1 MPKPLPTE
9 PRRRLIGRVVF
20 LGLFLASTWAVGYLL
35 PIPVASA
42 LAKIA
47 FWIVAAGL
55 LAWLL
60 WRAYRR
66 LLWHVSG
73 RLAFSYFLIGIV
85 PIPLATILVL
95 IVAYG
100 LTGFY
105 LGRIF
110 HDTAAGV
117 QRDLALAAATGGR
130 QPGPALGPVEIASYR
145 DGRRVEG
152 SERAPETWPA
162 WLAAEPLAPAPPPE
176 AAAAPASAEGAAAE
190 APAAEDAARAGWA
203 DGAGP
208 TWVELADG
216 SLTLAAAVET
226 APGTG
231 TLAFAAGDLEALVRE
246 RSGIWVQPADESRR
260 QTVKVRDV
268 SIRVPDGER
277 GDDEGGNGEGGN
289 GKGGDGE
296 PPTEA
301 AEPGPSAASAP
312 EDVDALK
319 RRFFAERAQ
328 GEGWTERPLLT
339 WIAITQP
346 PVEIASGQR
355 AGDELA
361 MLVQASPRMVARS
374 LFGQGAEL
382 VASFWI
388 ALLAVSLMLLTIY
401 AVAELVAI
409 AMIVGLSRA
418 VSRLYAATS
427 RVASGDFS
435 VRIPVRRRDQVG
447 ALQRSFNAMAENLQ
461 DLVATAAQTELL
473 EKELEIARQIQQSLI
488 PQVLPGGDTVEFS
501 TLFEPSAAIGG
512 DYFDVLRLSDD
523 ELAVVV
529 ADVSGHGLPTGLR
542 MAMVKAALG
551 ILVVETREADEILRR
566 LDATVRSGGGAGEQS
581 RFFVT
586 AVFSRVD
593 FRRGVIEL
601 TNAGHPPAYRVRD
614 GGVEEILVAGS
625 PLGGLGHTYGRRRIE
640 LAAGDVMVW
649 LSDGLIEATDGEDEP
664 FGYDR
669 VEAALA
675 GPAESAAQVRD
686 RLLAAV
692 EAHTGGR
699 PAEDDR
705 TVVVMRYTGS

>member
-1 MPKPLPTE
+1 VPKTTPTE

-20 LGLFLASTWAVGYLL
+20 LGLFLASAWAVGYLL
-35 PIPVASA
+35 PIPVASV

-60 WRAYRR
+60 WRAYWR

-130 QPGPALGPVEIASYR
+130 QPGPALGPVETASYR

-176 AAAAPASAEGAAAE
+176 DAATPGPAESAGDESQPAEEAAGAAP
-190 APAAEDAARAGWA
+190 A

-208 TWVELADG
+208 TWVELADRT
-216 SLTLAAAVET
+216 LTLAAAVET

-231 TLAFAAGDLEALVRE
+231 TVAFAAGDLEALVRE

-260 QTVKVRDV
+260 QTVKVRDLTL
-268 SIRVPDGER
+268 RVGDGER
-277 GDDEGGNGEGGN
+277 G
-289 GKGGDGE
+289 GGDGGDGGSGDGV

-301 AEPGPSAASAP
+301 AGQGPSAESAP
-312 EDVDALK
+312 DDLDTLR
-319 RRFFAERAQ
+319 RRFFAERTQ

-339 WIAITQP
+339 WIATTRP

-355 AGDELA
+355 SGDELT

-374 LFGQGAEL
+374 LFGQGTEL
-382 VASFWI
+382 VQGFWI
-388 ALLAVSLMLLTIY
+388 TLLAVSLMLLTIY

-418 VSRLYAATS
+418 VSRLYSATS

-488 PQVLPGGDTVEFS
+488 PQVLPSGDTVEFS

-614 GGVEEILVAGS
+614 GGVEEILVPGS

-640 LAAGDVMVW
+640 LAEGDVMVW

-664 FGYDR
+664 FGYER

-675 GPAESAAQVRD
+675 GPAESAAKVRD

>member
-1 MPKPLPTE
+1 MPKTLPTE
-9 PRRRLIGRVVF
+9 PRRRLIARVVV
-20 LGLFLASTWAVGYLL
+20 LGLFLAASWAVGYLL
-35 PIPVASA
+35 PIPVASVF
-42 LAKIA
+42 AKIA
-47 FWIVAAGL
+47 FWLVAAGL

-85 PIPLATILVL
+85 PLPLAAILVL
-95 IVAYG
+95 ILAYG

-105 LGRIF
+105 LGRLF
-110 HDTAAGV
+110 HDTAAEV
-117 QRDLALAAATGGR
+117 QRELALAAATGGR
-130 QPGPALGPVEIASYR
+130 EPGPALGPVELASYR

-162 WLAAEPLAPAPPPE
+162 WLAAKPLAPAPPPE
-176 AAAAPASAEGAAAE
+176 DAGAPGPAEGVAAEGQSAGEPSGAAP
-190 APAAEDAARAGWA
+190 A

-208 TWVELADG
+208 TWVELPDG
-216 SLTLAAAVET
+216 MVTLAAAVET

-231 TLAFAAGDLEALVRE
+231 TVAFAAGDLEELVRE
-246 RSGIWVQPADESRR
+246 RSGIWVQSADESRR
-260 QTVKVRDV
+260 QTVKVRDLT
-268 SIRVPDGER
+268 IRV
-277 GDDEGGNGEGGN
+277 GDGEGGD
-289 GKGGDGE
+289 GEGGGEGGDGE

-301 AEPGPSAASAP
+301 AEPGSAAASAS
-312 EDVDALK
+312 DDLDAL
-319 RRFFAERAQ
+319 RQRFFAERAQ
-328 GEGWTERPLLT
+328 GEGWTERPLFN
-339 WIAITQP
+339 WIAITRP
-346 PVEIASGQR
+346 PVELASGKR
-355 AGDELA
+355 AGDVLA
-361 MLVQASPRMVARS
+361 LLVQASPRMVARS
-374 LFGQGAEL
+374 LFAQGAEL
-382 VASFWI
+382 VQGFWI
-388 ALLAVSLMLLTIY
+388 ALLVVSLMLLTIY

-418 VSRLYAATS
+418 VSRLYSATS

-488 PQVLPGGDTVEFS
+488 PQVLPSGDTVEFS

-593 FRRGVIEL
+593 FRRGVVEL

-614 GGVEEILVAGS
+614 GGVEEILVPGS
-625 PLGGLGHTYGRRRIE
+625 PLGGLGQSYGRRRIE
-640 LAAGDVMVW
+640 LAEGDVMVW
-649 LSDGLIEATDGEDEP
+649 LSDGLIEATDGQGEP

-669 VEAALA
+669 VEGALA